1 VVSTAP
7 VTYFDERSRVL
18 FDAVDFVPTQPQS
31 EILAADKRFV
41 LVTGGEQAGKSMM
54 ASKFLLY
61 RWLDV
66 ATQIEKGEIEG
77 PGLFWL
83 VAADYERTRAEFQ
96 YLVQDFASLGL
107 LKESSKRV
115 DPGIILLADDTQ
127 IKTKSARDPRTLA
140 MEAPHGI
147 VGCEASQLDL
157 ETFYRLRS
165 RCAPRKA
172 WMLLTGTMEGS
183 LGWYPQLRQA
193 WAHGVGDE
201 IAFSLPSYTNTHL
214 YPGGKDDPEIQRLKE
229 LSSDDFYMERIE
241 GIPMPPR
248 GLVFPEFRADIHVK
262 EVNYVPE
269 EPVYLWMDPGYAG
282 AYAIVASQEINGVVQ
297 IFDEVYETG
306 LITSQMI
313 DVCKTRPW
321 WKDVHGGAIDIAG
334 TQHQAMAAPVEVW
347 SSEGGLYLNSRRVR
361 INEGIERMKSFLKVD
376 PLINVPKLVIHPECH
391 GILSEFGAAPS
402 PLDGQTRAY
411 RWKMD
416 RDGMIVGEEPD
427 DRNNHAIK
435 ATIYGLV
442 DRYGFVQS
450 QDRRVIKVKR
460 WS

>member
-1 VVSTAP
+1 MVTTIP
-7 VTYFDERSRVL
+7 TTYFDERSQVL
-18 FDAVDFVPTQPQS
+18 FDAVDFVPTPPQL

-115 DPGIILLADDTQ
+115 DPGHILLADDTM

-165 RCAPRKA
+165 RCAPKKA

-214 YPGGKDDPEIQRLKE
+214 YPGGQR
-229 LSSDDFYMERIE
+229 
-241 GIPMPPR
+241 
-248 GLVFPEFRADIHVK
+248 
-262 EVNYVPE
+262 
-269 EPVYLWMDPGYAG
+269 
-282 AYAIVASQEINGVVQ
+282 
-297 IFDEVYETG
+297 
-306 LITSQMI
+306 
-313 DVCKTRPW
+313 
-321 WKDVHGGAIDIAG
+321 
-334 TQHQAMAAPVEVW
+334 
-347 SSEGGLYLNSRRVR
+347 
-361 INEGIERMKSFLKVD
+361 
-376 PLINVPKLVIHPECH
+376 
-391 GILSEFGAAPS
+391 
-402 PLDGQTRAY
+402 
-411 RWKMD
+411 
-416 RDGMIVGEEPD
+416 
-427 DRNNHAIK
+427 
-435 ATIYGLV
+435 
-442 DRYGFVQS
+442 
-450 QDRRVIKVKR
+450 
-460 WS
+460 